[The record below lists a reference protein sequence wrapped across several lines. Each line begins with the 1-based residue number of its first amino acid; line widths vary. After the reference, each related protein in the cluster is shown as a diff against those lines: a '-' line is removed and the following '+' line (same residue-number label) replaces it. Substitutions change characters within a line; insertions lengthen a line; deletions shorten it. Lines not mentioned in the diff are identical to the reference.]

1 MRRFLALILL
11 MLQHFI
17 LTTEF
22 WYSILQK
29 GLLSNAVCRFEFSY
43 LMFPT
48 VYKSFQISSFS
59 CERLQY
65 KSLVV
70 CLQWLH
76 CGSFHS
82 HLQWQMQ
89 MIMQCFPVSFMYFC
103 RRLMTKFNHNI
114 TDKLPIFTKSG
125 KCRFCKEMRADLQNP
140 NPHYSNLLKTHAT
153 QVGCHNMLHVL
164 KHDIQPIKKE
174 IDIQPRS
181 KSIQVCG
188 LVANQGLC
196 SNFIYHSS
204 PTEKNL
210 Q

>member
-1 MRRFLALILL
+1 MRCFLALILL

-82 HLQWQMQ
+82 HLLWQMQ

-103 RRLMTKFNHNI
+103 RRLMTKF
-114 TDKLPIFTKSG
+114 KLINCLYSPSLENADFAK
-125 KCRFCKEMRADLQNP
+125 KCART
-140 NPHYSNLLKTHAT
+140 YKTQTHI
-153 QVGCHNMLHVL
+153 
-164 KHDIQPIKKE
+164 IQ
-174 IDIQPRS
+174 
-181 KSIQVCG
+181 
-188 LVANQGLC
+188 
-196 SNFIYHSS
+196 IY
-204 PTEKNL
+204 
-210 Q
+210 